1 MEVSTFELLVK
12 RIAPRMALPPAEQP
26 VARRVVQG
34 YFLTL
39 SNLESIDLRYRLE
52 FRISLPD
59 DSSQADAVTRVL
71 EGNTFLI
78 FDIAGSNTI
87 LTLTRVGMTGRY
99 ISQEI
104 VIPAQKTASIE
115 LLPDVATFAAEDDPA
130 LEIRGY
136 VSLLLPRVFS
146 GGTPIERLIG
156 RPQSPRPVKVLLN
169 AEVRGTFLPNDFPEN
184 STSADFDQINYSL
197 ALASGKALNEIPSEP
212 PRVLVPGS
220 SIGLELA
227 PGAVRMTAT
236 TSDNPAV
243 DLGAM
248 LAGLI
253 TASNGN
259 GASLET
265 LNGSLAEL
273 SLPLTVT
280 GV

>member
-12 RIAPRMALPPAEQP
+12 RIAPRMALPPAERP

-39 SNLESIDLRYRLE
+39 SNLEAIDLRYRLE

-59 DSSQADAVTRVL
+59 NPSQADAVTRVL

-78 FDIAGSNTI
+78 YDIAGANTI
-87 LTLTRVGMTGRY
+87 LTLTRVGTTGRY
-99 ISQEI
+99 ISQEF

-115 LLPDVATFAAEDDPA
+115 LLPDVRFAAEDDPT
-130 LEIRGY
+130 LEIRGFA
-136 VSLLLPRVFS
+136 SLLLPRVFT
-146 GGTPIERLIG
+146 GTTAIERLIG

-169 AEVRGTFLPNDFPEN
+169 AEVRGTFLPNDFPAN
-184 STSADFDQINYSL
+184 SASTDFDQINYSL
-197 ALASGKALNEIPSEP
+197 ALASGKALNEIVSEP

-220 SIGLELA
+220 PIGLELA
-227 PGAVRMTAT
+227 PGAVRMTST
-236 TSDNPAV
+236 TPDSTAV

-248 LAGLI
+248 IAGLL

-259 GASLET
+259 GTSLES

-280 GV
+280 GT